1 MKTYSLK
8 TPITETAE
16 QAIETESQKGKIA
29 KQILLGIDAHQNSYQ
44 VGRKIDAGGIQ
55 PAQSFK
61 EDKLLGF
68 VAKQQRL
75 AEKVY
80 AVYEAGPLGYV
91 LYRKLKAMGVEAMV
105 CAPECLE
112 KGSKRKHNKIDAAKL
127 TGRLYSF
134 LGGDR
139 YALRIV
145 RVPSPEQEQSRISS
159 RQFDQLVRARKAVAA
174 QGRSLM
180 LSQGYGSHK
189 GSWWRPQAFEKL
201 RAALPEWIIK
211 RLEIWQ
217 ASVLLLDQEILKLKT
232 ELVQSA
238 QGPRPKGAGAL
249 SMVQM
254 DREVFDYNRFKNPH
268 NVGCFGG
275 LCPSEHST
283 GDPSK
288 QHLGPITKIGHPR
301 IRVLLV
307 EMAWRMVLF
316 QPDYKP
322 IKRWYGVLTGTNKAL
337 KRKAIVA
344 VARQLF
350 IDIWRMR
357 TGRIRAQ
364 ELGLVM
370 YN

>member
-1 MKTYSLK
+1 MKEYQL

-16 QAIETESQKGKIA
+16 QAKEAKGQKGKIA
-29 KQILLGIDAHQNSYQ
+29 KQILLGIDAHENSYQ

-55 PAQSFK
+55 PVQSFK
-61 EDKLLGF
+61 PDKLLAF
-68 VAKQQRL
+68 VAKQLQL

-80 AVYEAGPLGYV
+80 VVYEAGPLGYV
-91 LYRKLKAMGVEAMV
+91 LYRKLKALGVEAMV

-112 KGSKRKHNKIDAAKL
+112 GGSKRKHNKIDASKL
-127 TGRLYSF
+127 TAQLYSF
-134 LGGDR
+134 VGGDQ

-145 RVPSPEQEQSRISS
+145 RVPSPEQEQSRFAS
-159 RQFDQLVRARKAVAA
+159 RQYDQLVRTRKAIAA

-180 LSQGYGSHK
+180 LSQGYGSNQ
-189 GSWWRPQAFEKL
+189 GSWWRPQAFDKL
-201 RAALPEWIIK
+201 RVALPEWIIK
-211 RLEIWQ
+211 GLEIWQ
-217 ASVLLLDQEILKLKT
+217 ANLLLLDQEILKLKT
-232 ELVQSA
+232 ELVQSV
-238 QGPRPKGAGAL
+238 QGPRPKGVGAL
-249 SMVQM
+249 SQAQI
-254 DREVFDYNRFKNPH
+254 DREIFDYNRFKNPH

-288 QHLGPITKIGHPR
+288 QRLGSITKVGHPR
-301 IRVLLV
+301 IRVLSV

-316 QPDYKP
+316 QPNYKP
-322 IKRWYGVLTGTNKAL
+322 IKRWYPVLTGTNKAR

-350 IDIWRMR
+350 VDIWRMR
-357 TGRIRAQ
+357 TGRITAQ

-370 YN
+370 CN